1 MRPNINWYFSVIFL
15 VFALSAHGDVNRVY
29 HPYVEQQE
37 REIEYSFVL
46 RDAGDTNVLL
56 NRAGVGYAWTDK
68 FFSEIYVLTESMTHD
83 NQQVRGYE
91 AEFKWQLTE
100 QGEYWADWGMLV
112 EVGRGRDIDNHEIAA
127 GLLWEKEMASKWIA
141 TANIFVE
148 YEYGRD
154 VANELENAFRGQIRY
169 RNHPYLETGVEVY
182 IDDQDKAMGPLVM
195 GSTKLTGRKKLS
207 WELGL
212 LIAIDSLTPDANIR
226 GGIEIEF

>member
-1 MRPNINWYFSVIFL
+1 MRPNISWYFSVIFL
-15 VFALSAHGDVNRVY
+15 MFALNAHGDVNRVY

-154 VANELENAFRGQIRY
+154 VENELENAFRGQIRY
-169 RNHPYLETGVEVY
+169 RSHPYLETGVEVHM
-182 IDDQDKAMGPLVM
+182 DDQDKAMGPLVM
-195 GSTKLTGRKKLS
+195 GNIKLTGRKKLS
-207 WELGL
+207 WEIGL
-212 LIAIDSLTPDANIR
+212 LIGIDSLTPGANIR
-226 GGIEIEF
+226 GGIELEF